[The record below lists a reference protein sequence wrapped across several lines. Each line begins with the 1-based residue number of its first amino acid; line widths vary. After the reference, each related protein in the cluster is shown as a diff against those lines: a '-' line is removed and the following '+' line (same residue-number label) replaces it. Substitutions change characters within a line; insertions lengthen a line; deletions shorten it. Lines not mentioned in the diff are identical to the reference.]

1 VTYVISHSV
10 AAAQRPSKLE
20 TRLRQAISGDVRFDG
35 FTRGLYST
43 DASIYQVEPTGV
55 VFPRSSEDVTRTIE
69 LAGEASISVIARG
82 AGTSQSGQSIGKGL
96 IVDTSRYLDDVL
108 DFDPA
113 ARRIVVRPGLVL
125 DQLNTF
131 LKPYG
136 LFFPIDVATSS
147 RATLG
152 GMAGNNSAG
161 SRSIRYGHMVE
172 HVRGIEA
179 VLASGEKVW
188 FGANR
193 QGSIRTSDKTWI
205 PEANPPSDHLIS
217 DVQAI
222 FEREAT
228 ELEQRIPKVPRHVA
242 GYALHRLGR
251 SQPRFSDLLVGSEG
265 TLAVFTA
272 LELDL
277 QPIPRTQA
285 LGVCRF
291 NSIQAA
297 LAAVHDIVEL
307 EPTAVELVDRSLL
320 QLASDIPAFQNTLA
334 TLGGDRSDILIVEF
348 ASDDRSEI
356 RAALAAL
363 DQLIAGIGGEM
374 IRAEAP
380 EFQRKIWG
388 LRKAGL
394 NISTSMRES
403 RKPLAFIE
411 DCVVPLPLL
420 PEWHE
425 RLTEIIE
432 RHDTRAIW
440 YAHASVGCLH
450 VRPALDLR
458 VNKDLGRLRA
468 IAEEAFALVH
478 ALGGSHSGEH
488 GDGWIRS
495 EFIETILG
503 PRISRA
509 FEDVKRQFDPEDR
522 LNPGKIVK
530 PPRMDDES
538 LMRTRYEPIDHSP
551 EPALDWSS
559 WYGFGGAVEMCN
571 RNGAC
576 RKKDPGIMCPSFR
589 ATEDERHSTRGRAN
603 ALRLALTG
611 QLGDNPWNSSEL
623 YEAMDL
629 CIGCKGCKRECP
641 TGVDMARMKIE
652 YLHRRRVHH
661 PPTLRERAV
670 ANLPSIAPWAS
681 RVPYLLNARNRSL
694 TLAHLGE
701 KFLGLAANR
710 ALPTWASRRFKWP
723 KISGPSNSQ
732 PSDGSAQ
739 GRGEAVLFVDT
750 FTRYF
755 EPENAYAAIRVLERT
770 GYSVRPTHTEG
781 RPLCCGRTFLNVG
794 MVEKARTELA
804 RTTSALEPFIAS
816 GTPVI
821 GLEPSCLL
829 TLRDELPALFPSD
842 LSTQIAT
849 SSKLFTEFLV
859 EKDLLGALNLKPLPV
874 TRVRVHGHC
883 HEKAFGADGAT
894 IEALQSIPDLEV
906 ESIPAGCC
914 GMAGSFGYESE
925 HASVS
930 RQIAELDLLP
940 AVRDM
945 AENEWLVANGTSCR
959 HQVADLMDRDARH
972 VATVLDVSGE

>member
-10 AAAQRPSKLE
+10 AAAQRPSSLE
-20 TRLRQAISGDVRFDG
+20 TRLRRAISGDVRFDE

-43 DASIYQVEPTGV
+43 DASIYQIEPAGV
-55 VFPRSSEDVTRTIE
+55 VFPRSGEDVKRTIE

-96 IVDTSRYLDDVL
+96 IVDTSMYLDDVL
-108 DFDPA
+108 DFDA
-113 ARRIVVRPGLVL
+113 TARRVVVRPGLVL

-131 LKPYG
+131 LRPHG

-179 VLASGEKVW
+179 VLASGERVW
-188 FGANR
+188 FGVDR
-193 QGSIRTSDKTWI
+193 QGSTRTNDNTWI
-205 PEANPPSDHLIS
+205 PRTDSRSDRLIA

-222 FEREAT
+222 YEREAD
-228 ELEQRIPKVPRHVA
+228 ELARRIPKVPRHVA
-242 GYALHRLGR
+242 GYALHRLQGT
-251 SQPRFSDLLVGSEG
+251 QPRFSDLLVGSEG

-272 LELDL
+272 LELNL
-277 QPIPRTQA
+277 QPIPHTQA

-291 NSIQAA
+291 NSIQDA
-297 LAAVHDIVEL
+297 LAAVNSIVEL

-320 QLASDIPAFQNTLA
+320 QLASDIPAFQDTLSA
-334 TLGGDRSDILIVEF
+334 LGGDRSDILIVEF
-348 ASDDRSEI
+348 ASDDRAEI
-356 RAALAAL
+356 KASLAAL
-363 DQLIAGIGGEM
+363 NQLVAGIGKEM
-374 IRAEAP
+374 IRAEEP
-380 EFQRKIWG
+380 EFQRRIWG

-425 RLTEIIE
+425 RMTEIIE
-432 RHDTRAIW
+432 RNGTHAIW

-458 VNKDLGRLRA
+458 VSKDLGRLRT

-478 ALGGSHSGEH
+478 ELGGSHSGEH

-495 EFIETILG
+495 EFIEPMLG
-503 PRISRA
+503 PRLSRA
-509 FEDVKRQFDPEDR
+509 FEDVKNQFDPEGR
-522 LNPGKIVK
+522 LNPGKIIQ
-530 PPRMDDES
+530 PPRMDDQS
-538 LMRTRYEPIDHSP
+538 LMRTRYEPIDHSR
-551 EPALDWSS
+551 ESALDWSS
-559 WYGFGGAVEMCN
+559 WHGFGGAIEMCN

-576 RKKDPGIMCPSFR
+576 RKKDPGVMCPSFR

-611 QLGDNPWNSSEL
+611 QLGEDPWDSSEL

-652 YLHRRRVHH
+652 YLHRRRAKH
-661 PPTLRERAV
+661 PPTLREWAV

-681 RVPYLLNARNRSL
+681 RVPYLLNARNRSQ

-701 KFLGLAANR
+701 RLLGLAANR
-710 ALPTWASRRFKWP
+710 ALPTWSPRRFKWP
-723 KISGPSNSQ
+723 KTSVPSNSQ
-732 PSDGSAQ
+732 PSAGSVQ
-739 GRGEAVLFVDT
+739 NRREAALFVDT

-755 EPENAYAAIRVLERT
+755 EPENAYAAIRVLERA

-804 RTTSALEPFIAS
+804 RMTHALEPFVDA
-816 GTPVI
+816 GTPVV

-842 LSTQIAT
+842 LSTRIAT
-849 SSKLFTEFLV
+849 NAKLFTEFLI
-859 EKDLLGALNLKPLPV
+859 EENLLDELNLKPLPV
-874 TRVRVHGHC
+874 TRIRVHGHC
-883 HEKAFGADGAT
+883 HEKAFGADGTT
-894 IEALQSIPDLEV
+894 IEVLQSIPDLEV

-930 RQIAELDLLP
+930 RKIAELELLP

-945 AENEWLVANGTSCR
+945 GENEWLVANGTSCR
-959 HQVADLMDRDARH
+959 HQVADLMDRHAQH